1 MTEDKLVVQQKP
13 NESLWQRFRFPFLSD
28 TLFSFLCFVIF
39 VLPLATSPFMHENY
53 ETPKYAIFLLGAGVA
68 LSIFLVTK
76 RYQLRFQRTFFVLL
90 GLFLLWSVLTLINS
104 QDILNTIFS
113 YDGRLTNSILFHFAW
128 SIYLVLLLSVLD
140 REKLTWVVRILF
152 FDAVIIALWALFQS
166 AGVGFYDPSSRDVLP
181 RVPSL
186 LGNPNFSSMFMTSV
200 AAFGFFLLHYAKTF
214 WHKLYYGFGL
224 FIIIWSVVLLS
235 SRASLIGFAASLSL
249 VAIGLLWHKVD
260 RKVLLSLGLALII
273 LGALS
278 ATFYSISRP
287 KSVAQTFELTDQSLV
302 NRFLAWDK
310 SATIIKAH
318 PWLGVGLGNFHIAFA
333 PFRDSSLVSGGNF
346 DDAHNVFLQLA
357 VTGGI
362 PLALIFALMLGFVGL
377 RALKRLIREPDWI
390 TLSALAGLCSFILNA
405 SFGPVVVPCWFI
417 LAILFAILLHPD
429 AKTFSGFQK
438 FIVPRQIG
446 WLLALLLI
454 VWPVGYLSSE
464 YFLYFGVQAYNAKQ
478 FQRSSQ
484 LFSVAKTFNPSSRL
498 VLDYVAASS
507 IGEKKD
513 TAITERAIEKMIKI
527 HPTTVASYYNA
538 SRTYAYLFSNT
549 RDPQFLEKYL
559 ENAQKGLLMAPYA
572 RERYYPVAY
581 WYYVTGD
588 LENAR
593 RMINRTVTLHDKDL
607 PGWLLLAS
615 IYQQQGKKDQTV
627 FVISKLRQQFPSD
640 PMLKK
645 LLVDAKAIPDIKQL
659 VIPAQ
664 FGYGGSYIE

>member
-1 MTEDKLVVQQKP
+1 MTEDKLVIQQKP
-13 NESLWQRFRFPFLSD
+13 NESVWQRFRFPFLSD
-28 TLFSFLCFVIF
+28 ALFSFLCFVIF

-68 LSIFLVTK
+68 LSIFLFTK

-104 QDILNTIFS
+104 EDVLNTIFS
-113 YDGRLTNSILFHFAW
+113 YDGRLTNSILFHLAW
-128 SIYLVLLLSVLD
+128 SIYIVLLLSVLN

-166 AGVGFYDPSSRDVLP
+166 AGIGFYDPSGRDVLP

-200 AAFGFFLLHYAKTF
+200 AAFGFFLFGYAKTF
-214 WHKLYYGFGL
+214 WHKLYYGLGL

-235 SRASLIGFAASLSL
+235 SRASLVGFAVSLCL
-249 VAIGLLWHKVD
+249 IGAVLLWHRLD
-260 RKVLLSLGLALII
+260 RKVLLNLGLALII
-273 LGALS
+273 LGSLS

-310 SATIIKAH
+310 SLTIIQEH

-362 PLALIFALMLGFVGL
+362 PLTLIFALLLGVICWNSLL
-377 RALKRLIREPDWI
+377 RVIKKHDPFSLA
-390 TLSALAGLCSFILNA
+390 ALAGLCSFIVNA
-405 SFGPVVVPCWFI
+405 SFGPVVVPCWFV
-417 LAILFAILLHPD
+417 LAILIVILLDPD
-429 AKTFSGFQK
+429 AKTFSGMQNFRISRK
-438 FIVPRQIG
+438 LG
-446 WLLALLLI
+446 WLLALVLI
-454 VWPVGYLSSE
+454 VWPIGYISSE
-464 YFLYFGVQAYNAKQ
+464 YFLYFGVQSYNAKQ

-484 LFSVAKTFNPSSRL
+484 LFSIARTFNPASRL

-513 TAITERAIEKMIKI
+513 TAITEQTIETMIKV
-527 HPTTVASYYNA
+527 HPTTVASFYNA
-538 SRTYAYLFSNT
+538 SRTYAYLFNNT
-549 RDPQFLEKYL
+549 HNKEFLEKYFA
-559 ENAQKGLLMAPYA
+559 NAQKGLLMAPYA

-593 RMINRTVTLHDKDL
+593 LMINRTVTLHDKDL

-615 IYQQQGKKDQTV
+615 IYQQQGKKEQVV
-627 FVISKLRQQFPSD
+627 FVINKLRQQFPSD
-640 PMLKK
+640 PLLKK
-645 LLVDAKAIPDIKQL
+645 LLVDAKASPDIKKF